1 MFSELPPDSRHCGK
15 HRQSFP
21 SQDAQSAT
29 GRLRD
34 MRRELRQ
41 SSRTRSR
48 FCPECRRRWPC
59 LVPAAAKSGA
69 SSAASVKSAGKG
81 QSNPALASRFKVSR
95 TVDGATPTRRA
106 ISLSSTPAVFKRGTS
121 RTWRIVV
128 LSAGIRSPV
137 QKPKE
142 RTLFGPAEAPP
153 TWATSSRN
161 GGRNHPGTPSELKS
175 EWWAR
180 SSRIRG
186 RVPPESALRSMS
198 LSTYR
203 STRFSEPSF
212 LREYGRCRAPRRSAG
227 RPRSKRAAR

>member
-1 MFSELPPDSRHCGK
+1 
-15 HRQSFP
+15 
-21 SQDAQSAT
+21 
-29 GRLRD
+29 

-48 FCPECRRRWPC
+48 FCPGCRRRWPC

-106 ISLSSTPAVFKRGTS
+106 ISLSPTPAVFKRGTS

-128 LSAGIRSPV
+128 LSAGIRSPCKS
-137 QKPKE
+137 Q
-142 RTLFGPAEAPP
+142 RSGPYSGQQRHRLPGRHHPGMAGEIILEHRA
-153 TWATSSRN
+153 SSNRN
-161 GGRNHPGTPSELKS
+161 GGRDHRGFAGELSSPG
-175 EWWAR
+175 
-180 SSRIRG
+180 IRTQIN
-186 RVPPESALRSMS
+186 VSQHISIN
-198 LSTYR
+198 TFFR

-227 RPRSKRAAR
+227 RPRSKRATR

>member
-1 MFSELPPDSRHCGK
+1 
-15 HRQSFP
+15 
-21 SQDAQSAT
+21 
-29 GRLRD
+29 

-41 SSRTRSR
+41 PSRTRSR

-81 QSNPALASRFKVSR
+81 PALASVKVSR
-95 TVDGATPTRRA
+95 TVDGATPTRPA
-106 ISLSSTPAVFKRGTS
+106 ISLSPTPAVFKRGTS
-121 RTWRIVV
+121 RTWRIAV
-128 LSAGIRSPV
+128 LSAGIRSAV

-161 GGRNHPGTPSELKS
+161 GGRNHPGTPSEIKS

-186 RVPPESALRSMS
+186 RLSPESSLRSKS
-198 LSTYR
+198 LTTYR

-212 LREYGRCRAPRRSAG
+212 LREYGRCRAPRKSAG

>member
-1 MFSELPPDSRHCGK
+1 
-15 HRQSFP
+15 
-21 SQDAQSAT
+21 
-29 GRLRD
+29 

-59 LVPAAAKSGA
+59 LVAAAAKSGA
-69 SSAASVKSAGKG
+69 SSAASVKSAGKA

-106 ISLSSTPAVFKRGTS
+106 ISLSPTPAVFKRGTS

-128 LSAGIRSPV
+128 LSAGIRSPCKS
-137 QKPKE
+137 Q
-142 RTLFGPAEAPP
+142 RSGPYSGQQRHRLPGRHHPGMAGEIILEHRAR
-153 TWATSSRN
+153 SNRN
-161 GGRNHPGTPSELKS
+161 GGRDH
-175 EWWAR
+175 
-180 SSRIRG
+180 RG
-186 RVPPESALRSMS
+186 FAVEFPPESALRSKS